1 MYRRIILL
9 LLVVIATVCISKS
22 YKVYDLNEERYINIE
37 IKGEVK
43 QDKVLRVPLGTTI
56 KDVLDDVELTSDS
69 DISDISLLDT
79 LHNNQIININKK
91 DGELIS
97 INSASLSDLSSLP
110 GIGKSIAKRII
121 DYRKE
126 YGSFIKL
133 EDITKVSGISTK
145 KYEKIKQYICL

>member
-9 LLVVIATVCISKS
+9 ILVVITTVCISKS
-22 YKVYDLNEERYINIE
+22 YKVYDLNEERFINIE

-56 KDVLDDVELTSDS
+56 EDVLDDVELTSDS
-69 DISDISLLDT
+69 DINDISLLDT